1 MKLWYWLAKYEVEIL
16 LEVHSRVN
24 GNGTSVQYFRNIS
37 TIFELPAISCQYRP
51 FWRRVRKFSK
61 ENKMISKC
69 QYLYSRV
76 WNFVVEK
83 SHSEFFSFYR
93 SKRRFTN
100 IVQDLFVFET
110 LLFDGKV
117 SRHTIQ
123 HQRWNF
129 LLTWICSLDGM
140 NDSHSIS
147 STNAKTI
154 QKIASWDYLRF
165 LGKLS
170 ADYLQFSDDL
180 YLKPCWRWQRQFGQ
194 FQGYPEHF
202 AKHVRRVMCLH
213 HRSYADC
220 THVKHKHK
228 NKNTQILTHIPP
240 ILHKSRSRCGFVIES
255 N

>member
-1 MKLWYWLAKYEVEIL
+1 MWNYDIDLQNVKWRYCLRSIL
-16 LEVHSRVN
+16 EWMAMAHLC
-24 GNGTSVQYFRNIS
+24 NIS
-37 TIFELPAISCQYRP
+37 AIFQ
-51 FWRRVRKFSK
+51 
-61 ENKMISKC
+61 
-69 QYLYSRV
+69 QYLNSPPSVANIARFGAESGNSRGKTK
-76 WNFVVEK
+76 WYQNANIFILEFGIVVEK

-100 IVQDLFVFET
+100 IVQDFFVFET

-117 SRHTIQ
+117 SRHTIE

-180 YLKPCWRWQRQFGQ
+180 YLKPCWRWQRQF
-194 FQGYPEHF
+194 QGYPEHF

-220 THVKHKHK
+220 THVKYKH
-228 NKNTQILTHIPP
+228 KNTQILLSSHVPP
-240 ILHKSRSRCGFVIES
+240 ILHKLHKSRSRCGFVIES